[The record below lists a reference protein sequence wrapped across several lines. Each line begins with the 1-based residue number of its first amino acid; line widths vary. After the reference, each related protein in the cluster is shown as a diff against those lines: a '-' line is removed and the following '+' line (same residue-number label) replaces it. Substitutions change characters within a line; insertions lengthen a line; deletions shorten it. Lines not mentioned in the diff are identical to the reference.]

1 MEKKTKDG
9 LLGRNVKCFVHH
21 TEGQNMG
28 TSHRPLSDK
37 PWEAPAVWML
47 GGGAGRAISDTLPK
61 NENEIPAVL
70 EVVGLQRLV

>member
-1 MEKKTKDG
+1 
-9 LLGRNVKCFVHH
+9 
-21 TEGQNMG
+21 MG